1 MIIEISVAIIAF
13 AFVALVITM
22 AILARSF
29 QQTLIQVNRT
39 LLEVRKQLDDLGGQ
53 TSKIMDHTNHVSYDL
68 KRKLESLDPI
78 FNAFSNVGD
87 YLEHKT
93 FALKKEPVIS
103 SHHKEGRHSTVE
115 SSEFAEEENS
125 QEPIKAG
132 DVLELVDIGIRLWQ
146 KIKKRR

>member
-1 MIIEISVAIIAF
+1 MIIEISVAIIAL
-13 AFVALVITM
+13 ALVALVITV
-22 AILARSF
+22 AILAKNF
-29 QQTLIQVNRT
+29 QQTLMQVNRT
-39 LLEVRKQLDDLGGQ
+39 LVEVRKQLDDLGGQ

-87 YLEHKT
+87 YLAHKT
-93 FALKKEPVIS
+93 FALKKDPVNS
-103 SHHKEGRHSTVE
+103 SHHEGKHSTVE
-115 SSEFAEEENS
+115 SSEFIEEQIS

-132 DVLELVDIGIRLWQ
+132 DILELVDIGIRLWQ